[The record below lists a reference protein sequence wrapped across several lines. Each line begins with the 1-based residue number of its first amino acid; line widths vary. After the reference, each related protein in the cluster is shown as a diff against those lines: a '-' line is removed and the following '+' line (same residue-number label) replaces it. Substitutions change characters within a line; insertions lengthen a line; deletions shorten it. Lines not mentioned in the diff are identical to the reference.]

1 MTYNPLSVDEKV
13 IIQNRVRANQALNLC
28 IIMMVSDRDIHDR
41 ELGRLYQ
48 FLKEEKLFFDLV
60 VSDEDLLERISSIQ
74 LERANLT
81 LEELVKKYSKV
92 KNIKN
97 RALIFDL
104 LDKVMIADG
113 IFHEKEEGMIRLL
126 KEFWS

>member
-113 IFHEKEEGMIRLL
+113 IFHEKEEEMIRLL